1 MKWWVDKFTSEIK
14 ELVDAK
20 RELISERD
28 NIREAMNNGAN
39 YFYKRIDNY
48 NARELENGAKRV
60 VELMDRLKEIDTKIT
75 DLDIIIVSKLEMYLG
90 NFIARARMPERLSDA
105 GDLIRHESVYAVP
118 FKSGDDNLIEITPD
132 DIWFL
137 KMIKTAFKATN
148 ITFEEKGE

>member
-1 MKWWVDKFTSEIK
+1 MKWWTDRFVCEIK

-20 RELISERD
+20 RDLIAERD
-28 NIREAMNNGAN
+28 SIRESMNNGAS
-39 YFYKRIDNY
+39 YFYKRIDRPD
-48 NARELENGAKRV
+48 AKELENGAKRV
-60 VELMDRLKEIDTKIT
+60 VELMDRLKDIETKIT

-105 GDLIRHESVYAVP
+105 GDLIRHESMYAVP
-118 FKSGDDNLIEITPD
+118 FKSGDDNLIEVTPD

-137 KMIKTAFKATN
+137 KMIKAAFKATN